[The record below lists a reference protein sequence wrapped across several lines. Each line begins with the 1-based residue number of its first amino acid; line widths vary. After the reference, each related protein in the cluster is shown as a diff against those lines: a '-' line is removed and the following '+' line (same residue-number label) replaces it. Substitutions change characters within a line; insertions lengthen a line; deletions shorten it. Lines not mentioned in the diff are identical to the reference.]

1 MKSHP
6 KAGQYKLKGRK
17 EAQLSCKCCIV
28 QDKREEEIR
37 KEIRKEISKE
47 IRQAWYDENDK
58 DTSNLSPRDIGLRIG
73 LKSGLIK
80 ALNIVNKE

>member
-17 EAQLSCKCCIV
+17 EKLLSCKCCIV

-37 KEIRKEISKE
+37 KEIRKEL
-47 IRQAWYDENDK
+47 RQAWYDENDK